1 MEYIPVFFFG
11 LSKID
16 QETDENGKIHL
27 KNLNVQLTESYWW
40 FACCSVHVGADM
52 TEIHAKRG
60 FRFVDPYEKKTILNL
75 NGSVWYVNPA
85 SINAFT
91 VAGDALVTHRVRECT
106 TLQTNLEKLFLELM
120 KLQFSY
126 SCWEKFMASLRKR
139 NKQVLQ
145 PKCSNHFLN
154 FWCRQ

>member
-1 MEYIPVFFFG
+1 M
-11 LSKID
+11 
-16 QETDENGKIHL
+16 
-27 KNLNVQLTESYWW
+27 
-40 FACCSVHVGADM
+40 HVGADM

-91 VAGDALVTHRVRECT
+91 VAGDALVTHRVREHT
-106 TLQTNLEKLFLELM
+106 TLQTNLEKLFFELM

-126 SCWEKFMASLRKR
+126 SSWETFMASLRKR

-145 PKCSNHFLN
+145 LKCSNHFLN
-154 FWCRQ
+154 F

>member
-1 MEYIPVFFFG
+1 M
-11 LSKID
+11 
-16 QETDENGKIHL
+16 
-27 KNLNVQLTESYWW
+27 
-40 FACCSVHVGADM
+40 HVGADM

-91 VAGDALVTHRVRECT
+91 VAGDALVTHRVREHT
-106 TLQTNLEKLFLELM
+106 TLQTNLEKLFFELM
-120 KLQFSY
+120 KLVQLLFLR
-126 SCWEKFMASLRKR
+126 KMASLRKR

-145 PKCSNHFLN
+145 LKCRNHFLN
-154 FWCRQ
+154 F

>member
-1 MEYIPVFFFG
+1 
-11 LSKID
+11 
-16 QETDENGKIHL
+16 
-27 KNLNVQLTESYWW
+27 
-40 FACCSVHVGADM
+40 M

-91 VAGDALVTHRVRECT
+91 VAGDALVTHRVRERT
-106 TLQTNLEKLFLELM
+106 TLQTDLEKLFFELM
-120 KLQFSY
+120 KLVQLLFLR
-126 SCWEKFMASLRKR
+126 KMASLRKR

-145 PKCSNHFLN
+145 LKCSNHFLN
-154 FWCRQ
+154 F